1 MSLSATSF
9 ANLQLSMVHSA
20 TTKTRH
26 AKTVSICLSFR
37 VPSRALL
44 TSLQVVKSV
53 TANTTALSSVT
64 SPLTSFAE
72 FAEMQ
77 GIWQETVRTDSVEQ
91 TGATM
96 LPVELCQ
103 VRDLLDALVEVTT
116 SIVNTRYALWM
127 DLFN

>member
-1 MSLSATSF
+1 
-9 ANLQLSMVHSA
+9 
-20 TTKTRH
+20 
-26 AKTVSICLSFR
+26 
-37 VPSRALL
+37 
-44 TSLQVVKSV
+44 VVKSV